1 MKIERAVREKTFTL
15 TSIAGPSGSGKT
27 YSAILYARGLV
38 GPNGKIGFVDTE
50 NKRSRFY
57 ADVAGGF
64 DVIDLDPPFTS
75 ARYIE
80 AIKTFEDAGYK
91 AIIID
96 SISHEWEGTG
106 GVLEQADAIEQA
118 TKRAGLH
125 CWAKPKAGHKKM
137 MNEVL
142 QTSAH
147 LIFCCRVKEK
157 VVQVKGA
164 NGKTEIV
171 NEGFV
176 VVQEKMFIY
185 EMTVSMMLEE
195 GSHVPTIQK
204 CPGDLEAAFPAGKK
218 ITPDVGKSVAQ
229 WADQGVAIDQELET
243 AKREGLLAANN
254 GMRALLE
261 WWKALGPRQAKLEG
275 MKDTFKSI
283 ATAADQLKADINE
296 AGGGSLRDSLAQAR
310 AQEGADTR
318 EGFDQSF
325 VTRETAALTG
335 EADSTQT
342 EDNSQSSDTSTD
354 EGSADVTPSSVG
366 DPAADNSDAG
376 NDGVDEGAGDIG
388 AADGQS
394 ASSAPDLSDEDR
406 AWLLS
411 VAKQLWAATGVGE
424 QDLVSGVAGDLR
436 NGAPE
441 TISGAARA
449 KAVSIVKQCKLV
461 CYGEQDA
468 ADTLELIAGIVGVE
482 TKDIV

>member
-1 MKIERAVREKTFTL
+1 MKIERAVREKTYTL

-57 ADVAGGF
+57 ADVGGGF

-80 AIKTFEDAGYK
+80 AIKAFESAGYK

-195 GSHVPTIQK
+195 GSHIPTIQK

-229 WADQGVAIDQELET
+229 WADQGVAVDQELE
-243 AKREGLLAANN
+243 ASKREGLLAANQ
-254 GMRALLE
+254 GTPALFE

-283 ATAADQLKADINE
+283 ADAADQLKKDINE
-296 AGGGSLRDSLAQAR
+296 AGGGSLRDSLAQSR

-325 VTRETAALTG
+325 VARETAALIG
-335 EADSTQT
+335 EPANTQT
-342 EDNSQSSDTSTD
+342 EDNSSSAAPSPADGSDGTASSPDCDT
-354 EGSADVTPSSVG
+354 V
-366 DPAADNSDAG
+366 AANPSDAG
-376 NDGVDEGAGDIG
+376 NGVDEGAGDTG
-388 AADGQS
+388 AAGGQS
-394 ASSAPDLSDEDR
+394 ASSAPAYSRADCVMAFMRTATDPALSVTERRELLAEMKDWWKDALSDDLPFVKDCLTT
-406 AWLLS
+406 ADK
-411 VAKQLWAATGVGE
+411 VAKGE
-424 QDLVSGVAGDLR
+424 LLEA
-436 NGAPE
+436 
-441 TISGAARA
+441 AARKYLDA
-449 KAVSIVKQCKLV
+449 IPAPKA
-461 CYGEQDA
+461 GA
-468 ADTLELIAGIVGVE
+468 
-482 TKDIV
+482 